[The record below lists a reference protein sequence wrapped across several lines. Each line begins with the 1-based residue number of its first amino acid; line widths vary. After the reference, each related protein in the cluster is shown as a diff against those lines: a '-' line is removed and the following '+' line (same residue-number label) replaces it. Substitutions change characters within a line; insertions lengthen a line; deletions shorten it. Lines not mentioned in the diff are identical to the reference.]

1 MGGGS
6 KFLRRL
12 RMLRSQLG
20 GRDPRR
26 RSCSRCNING
36 NGGSRES
43 AIAAVAASQQTY
55 MRLLMLKEVLRAVVR
70 VMVLTKLG
78 GAGGLSSTFL
88 ARLLH

>member
-26 RSCSRCNING
+26 SSCSRCNG
-36 NGGSRES
+36 NGGSSES